1 MGRGRAERRGHI
13 DTGTGVVAGKYTAAS
28 RFGDGKGTNP
38 EELLGA
44 AHAACFSMALTLILG
59 EAGHEPES
67 VETEAKV
74 YLRRTDTGFEIHK
87 IDLETVGTV
96 PGISEDE
103 FRKHAEVAKAVCP
116 VSKALAGAG
125 DHPRGEACRLTGSVN
140 GDWAEQLSARDDPA
154 DPVGRQRRLRARQ
167 QRRVLRV
174 LRHGDQPLADRRGR
188 AGHPRRAT

>member
-1 MGRGRAERRGHI
+1 MPATGHAKWVGDIQGGEGTI
-13 DTGTGVVAGKYTAAS
+13 DTGTGVVAGSYTAAS

-59 EAGHEPES
+59 TAGHKPES

-96 PGISEDE
+96 PDITEEE
-103 FRKHAEVAKAVCP
+103 FVKNAEIAKAQCP
-116 VSKALAGAG
+116 VSKALSAPEITLEAKLAG
-125 DHPRGEACRLTGSVN
+125 
-140 GDWAEQLSARDDPA
+140 
-154 DPVGRQRRLRARQ
+154 
-167 QRRVLRV
+167 
-174 LRHGDQPLADRRGR
+174 
-188 AGHPRRAT
+188 

>member
-1 MGRGRAERRGHI
+1 MAATGHAKWVGDIQGGEGTI
-13 DTGTGVVAGKYTAAS
+13 DTGTGVVAGTYTAAS

-96 PGISEDE
+96 PDISLED
-103 FRKHAEVAKAVCP
+103 FVKHAEVAKAGCP
-116 VSKALAGAG
+116 VSKALSAPEITLEAKLAG
-125 DHPRGEACRLTGSVN
+125 
-140 GDWAEQLSARDDPA
+140 
-154 DPVGRQRRLRARQ
+154 
-167 QRRVLRV
+167 
-174 LRHGDQPLADRRGR
+174 
-188 AGHPRRAT
+188 